1 MKTVDELYDE
11 YFLDYFDDGSVE
23 VYTDDIKFVLD
34 EKKEEYTREII
45 DEIKER
51 LLNDKENYDYDR
63 YQDVREQLMSELSD
77 IIDEYNLD
85 NKYIVQIL
93 IDLLN
98 EYHTIL

>member
-23 VYTDDIKFVLD
+23 VYTDDIKFVLE
-34 EKKEEYTREII
+34 EKKEEYTFEII

-63 YQDVREQLMSELSD
+63 YQDVREQLISELSD
-77 IIDEYNLD
+77 IIDEYDLD
-85 NKYIVQIL
+85 NKYVIQIL

-98 EYHTIL
+98 EYHTI

>member
-11 YFLDYFDDGSVE
+11 YFLDYFADGSVE
-23 VYTDDIKFVLD
+23 VYTDDIKFVLE
-34 EKKEEYTREII
+34 EKKEEYTFEII

-51 LLNDKENYDYDR
+51 LLNDKENYDYER
-63 YQDVREQLMSELSD
+63 FQDVREQLISELSD
-77 IIDEYNLD
+77 IIYEYNLD

-98 EYHTIL
+98 EYHTI

>member
-23 VYTDDIKFVLD
+23 VYTDDIKFVLE
-34 EKKEEYTREII
+34 EKKEEYTFEII

-63 YQDVREQLMSELSD
+63 YQDVREQLISELSD

-85 NKYIVQIL
+85 NKYVIQIL

-98 EYHTIL
+98 EYHTI

>member
-1 MKTVDELYDE
+1 MYLTK
-11 YFLDYFDDGSVE
+11 
-23 VYTDDIKFVLD
+23 
-34 EKKEEYTREII
+34 KKEEYTREII

-51 LLNDKENYDYDR
+51 LLNDKENYDYER
-63 YQDVREQLMSELSD
+63 YQDVREQLISELSD

>member
-34 EKKEEYTREII
+34 EKKEEYTFEII

-63 YQDVREQLMSELSD
+63 YQDVREQLISELSD
-77 IIDEYNLD
+77 IIDEYDLD

-98 EYHTIL
+98 EYHTI

>member
-1 MKTVDELYDE
+1 MRK
-11 YFLDYFDDGSVE
+11 
-23 VYTDDIKFVLD
+23 
-34 EKKEEYTREII
+34 KKEEYTFEII

-63 YQDVREQLMSELSD
+63 YQDVQEQLISELSD

-85 NKYIVQIL
+85 NKYIIQIL

>member
-1 MKTVDELYDE
+1 MKTGDELYDE

-34 EKKEEYTREII
+34 EKKEEYTSEII

-63 YQDVREQLMSELSD
+63 FQDVREQLISELSD

-85 NKYIVQIL
+85 NKYVVQIL

-98 EYHTIL
+98 EYHTI

>member
-34 EKKEEYTREII
+34 EKKEEYTFEII

-51 LLNDKENYDYDR
+51 LLNDKENYDYER
-63 YQDVREQLMSELSD
+63 YQDVREQLINEFSD
-77 IIDEYNLD
+77 IIDEYDLD
-85 NKYIVQIL
+85 NKYVIQIL

-98 EYHTIL
+98 AYHTI

>member
-11 YFLDYFDDGSVE
+11 YFSDYFADGSVE
-23 VYTDDIKFVLD
+23 VYIDDIKFVLE
-34 EKKEEYTREII
+34 EKKEEYTFEII

-51 LLNDKENYDYDR
+51 LLNDKENYDYER
-63 YQDVREQLMSELSD
+63 FQDVREQLISELSD

-98 EYHTIL
+98 EYHTI

>member
-34 EKKEEYTREII
+34 EKKEEYTFEII

-51 LLNDKENYDYDR
+51 LLNDKENYDYER
-63 YQDVREQLMSELSD
+63 YQDVREQLISEFSD
-77 IIDEYNLD
+77 IIDEYDLD
-85 NKYIVQIL
+85 NKYVIQIL

-98 EYHTIL
+98 EYHTI